1 MRYTWRW
8 GGVALLG
15 AALLAWPL
23 GESSVWAKTSR
34 HTSPGLWI
42 VTDRIVGFVPFTV
55 SVYGKVLGPL
65 PGEIEICR
73 SEVARLTESGSAR
86 LHVGPAVL
94 ADTQPGGFDP
104 MGSCLSGQ
112 VARTPD
118 GYDYAHEMRFD
129 RPGVYQVQLVMVDRE
144 GRRIISNAVQVNAL

>member
-1 MRYTWRW
+1 MRYTRKW
-8 GGVALLG
+8 GAVALLG
-15 AALLAWPL
+15 VVLL
-23 GESSVWAKTSR
+23 GGSVDSTAWAKSAR
-34 HTSPGLWI
+34 HANPGLWI
-42 VTDRIVGFVPFTV
+42 VTDRVVGFVPFTV

-73 SEVARLTESGSAR
+73 SEVARLTEPGSAR
-86 LHVGPAVL
+86 LHAGPGVP
-94 ADTQPGGFDP
+94 ADTQAAGFDP
-104 MGSCLSGQ
+104 MGTCLSGR
-112 VARTPD
+112 VERTPD